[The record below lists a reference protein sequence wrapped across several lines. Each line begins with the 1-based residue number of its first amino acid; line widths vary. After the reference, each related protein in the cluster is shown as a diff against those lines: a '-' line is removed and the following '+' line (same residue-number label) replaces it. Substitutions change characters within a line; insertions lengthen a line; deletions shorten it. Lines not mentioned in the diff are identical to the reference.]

1 VVVAATPVEAG
12 RAVAVTA
19 ALDGVALG
27 PVAIGSAG
35 AGSAAYLAEAIPA
48 NPSSASEISS
58 RARRS
63 TDSR

>member
-1 VVVAATPVEAG
+1 MVVATLAEAGSVVVVVELG
-12 RAVAVTA
+12 
-19 ALDGVALG
+19 GVALG
-27 PVAIGSAG
+27 PVASGSVGTGSAV
-35 AGSAAYLAEAIPA
+35 YFAEAIPA